1 MRVLTIGLG
10 GAGSRVV
17 DQLYDHDRRSRVYC
31 MSAVAID
38 IDPNSLLQL
47 RHLPDPARIFFP
59 RVDISDY
66 AHVTDVID
74 IEEVM
79 TRLQSLDT
87 MEIDAILFCCGLGG
101 SVIDIAPLII
111 DEIRKSYVEPIFAL
125 AILPCLEEGKRV
137 SAKAA
142 DDLDVL
148 QELVD
153 AVILFDNE
161 TWSQKIKAATAA
173 AEAENTGVIGQLRQ
187 FPIGS
192 DPRTHYSMLNERIAR
207 QIGLLLRAGEFNESG
222 LDVAEV
228 VLDAGEVLNT
238 LKGNGFV
245 AVGYATE
252 RLPTG
257 LLNVLHRRQS
267 LKDFIQGSQEKAA
280 RIISLAK
287 KAVYEDVS
295 VPCDLTSADKAL
307 VLIAGPSAELSMKG
321 FQTVRKWIDRSIAG
335 LEMRSGDYPVKNTS
349 FVGIIIVLSGITNIP
364 RVEELRDIRTE
375 YQLECEEER
384 LRAEE
389 EVRLREEEAARAT
402 GAAPQVPDDEGA
414 RGFASPLESAYLEEI
429 EYMAG
434 PTTPEKDEMIT
445 LPGSGGSG
453 RKRKD
458 DTIDMLPKAEA
469 KQDEG
474 PVVLPPKP
482 GGKEI
487 DLTGSAS
494 ITSSVPAPKNA
505 TFGLKGISIEKTGP
519 KDDAVTYSTSL
530 KPVQRP
536 KEGALSADAGTL
548 DRGIQ
553 RPKEGA
559 FTGDHVTL
567 GNGMQRPKDGLFE
580 EAGLHVREGMPL
592 PKDGSLDQNSR
603 GFARSG
609 PRPKDV
615 GPSRGKLEVIDTAAR
630 QKNRNEEKEP
640 DDDTDGGITWIQ

>member
-1 MRVLTIGLG
+1 MRVLAIGLG
-10 GAGSRVV
+10 GAGSRIV
-17 DQLYDHDRRSRVYC
+17 DQLYDHDQRSRVYC

-47 RHLPDPARIFFP
+47 RHLPNPARIFFP
-59 RVDISDY
+59 RVDILDH

-79 TRLQSLDT
+79 TRLQSMDT
-87 MEIDAILFCCGLGG
+87 MEIDAILLCCGLGG

-111 DEIRKSYVEPIFAL
+111 AEIRKSYVEPIFAL
-125 AILPCLEEGKRV
+125 AVLPCLEEGKRV

-142 DDLDVL
+142 DDLDAL
-148 QELVD
+148 QGLVD

-161 TWSQKIKAATAA
+161 TWSQKIKAAAA
-173 AEAENTGVIGQLRQ
+173 AAGTENTSVMDQLRQ
-187 FPIGS
+187 IPTGS
-192 DPRTHYSMLNERIAR
+192 DPRTHYNMLNERIAR

-257 LLNVLHRRQS
+257 WLNIFHRRQS

-335 LEMRSGDYPVKNTS
+335 LEMRSGDYPVKSTS
-349 FVGIIIVLSGITNIP
+349 FVGIIIVLSGLTNIP

-384 LRAEE
+384 LRGEE
-389 EVRLREEEAARAT
+389 EARLREEEEGLAA
-402 GAAPQVPDDEGA
+402 GAVSEVPDDAGVP
-414 RGFASPLESAYLEEI
+414 GFASPLESAYLEEI
-429 EYMAG
+429 GYMAE
-434 PTTPEKDEMIT
+434 PTTPEKDEMIS
-445 LPGSGGSG
+445 LPGSGGSD
-453 RKRKD
+453 RKRRD
-458 DTIDMLPKAEA
+458 DTIVMLPKAEK
-469 KQDEG
+469 KQDDG
-474 PVVLPPKP
+474 VVVLPPKP

-494 ITSSVPAPKNA
+494 VTSSVPAPKNS
-505 TFGLKGISIEKTGP
+505 TFGLKGIAIEKTGP

-536 KEGALSADAGTL
+536 KDGSLSADAGTL
-548 DRGIQ
+548 DHGMQ
-553 RPKEGA
+553 RPKDGV

-567 GNGMQRPKDGLFE
+567 GQGMQRPKDSLFE
-580 EAGLHVREGMPL
+580 EAGLHMREGAPL
-592 PKDGSLDQNSR
+592 PKDDSLGQIGR
-603 GFARSG
+603 GFARPG
-609 PRPKDV
+609 PRPKEVD
-615 GPSRGKLEVIDTAAR
+615 PSRGKLEVIDAAAR
-630 QKNRNEEKEP
+630 QKNRDEEKRS
-640 DDDTDGGITWIQ
+640 DDDTDGGITWL

>member
-17 DQLYDHDRRSRVYC
+17 DQLYDHDQRSRVYC

-47 RHLPDPARIFFP
+47 RHLPNPARIFFP
-59 RVDISDY
+59 RVDIPD
-66 AHVTDVID
+66 HDLVTNVID

-79 TRLQSLDT
+79 TRLQSMDT
-87 MEIDAILFCCGLGG
+87 MEIDAILLCCGLGG
-101 SVIDIAPLII
+101 SVIDIAPLIVA
-111 DEIRKSYVEPIFAL
+111 EIRKSYLEPIFAL
-125 AILPCLEEGKRV
+125 AMLPCLEEGKRV

-142 DDLDVL
+142 DDIDVI
-148 QELVD
+148 QGLVD

-161 TWSQKIKAATAA
+161 TWSQKIKAAAA
-173 AEAENTGVIGQLRQ
+173 ADEAENAGVMGQLRQ
-187 FPIGS
+187 IPTGS
-192 DPRTHYSMLNERIAR
+192 DPRTRYNILNEKIAR

-222 LDVAEV
+222 LDVAEI

-257 LLNVLHRRQS
+257 WRNTFRRRQS

-335 LEMRSGDYPVKNTS
+335 LEMRSGDYPVKSTS
-349 FVGIIIVLSGITNIP
+349 YVGIIIVLSGLTNIP
-364 RVEELRDIRTE
+364 RVEELREIRTE

-384 LRAEE
+384 LRIEE
-389 EVRLREEEAARAT
+389 EARLREEGEVLAAGT
-402 GAAPQVPDDEGA
+402 VSEVPDDSDIP
-414 RGFASPLESAYLEEI
+414 GFASPLESAYLEETG
-429 EYMAG
+429 YMAE
-434 PTTPEKDEMIT
+434 PTTPEKDEMIS
-445 LPGSGGSG
+445 LPGSGESDH
-453 RKRKD
+453 KRRD
-458 DTIDMLPKAEA
+458 DTIDILPKSEKKEDDGALI
-469 KQDEG
+469 
-474 PVVLPPKP
+474 LPPKP
-482 GGKEI
+482 GGREI
-487 DLTGSAS
+487 DLVGSAS
-494 ITSSVPAPKNA
+494 VTSSMPAPKNS
-505 TFGLKGISIEKTGP
+505 TFGLKGIAIEKAGP
-519 KDDAVTYSTSL
+519 KDDAITYSASF

-548 DRGIQ
+548 ER
-553 RPKEGA
+553 
-559 FTGDHVTL
+559 
-567 GNGMQRPKDGLFE
+567 GMQRPKDGVFTGDRVTLGQGMQRPKDDLFE
-580 EAGLHVREGMPL
+580 EAGLRVREGAPL
-592 PKDGSLDQNSR
+592 PKDGPSGR
-603 GFARSG
+603 GLARPG
-609 PRPKDV
+609 PAPKEVD
-615 GPSRGKLEVIDTAAR
+615 PARGKLAVIDAAAR
-630 QKNRNEEKEP
+630 RQKSR
-640 DDDTDGGITWIQ
+640 DDERRSDETDSGITWL